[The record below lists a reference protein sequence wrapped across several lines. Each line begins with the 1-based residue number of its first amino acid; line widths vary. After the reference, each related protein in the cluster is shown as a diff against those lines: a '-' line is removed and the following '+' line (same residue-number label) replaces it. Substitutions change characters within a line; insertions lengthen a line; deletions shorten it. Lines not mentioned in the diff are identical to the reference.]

1 MMMMMMM
8 MMILRVLRMRVRGTT
23 SPQWSRGDGVVDPC
37 TGGPYSDNAALIY
50 GRRRRLALALLSN
63 GDAAAHR
70 GCAGRKT
77 GRLKTQVRKT
87 KVPGDGICKYGIRK
101 YEYARVENANTE
113 NASTSLQ
120 RWKT

>member
-1 MMMMMMM
+1 MMMM

-23 SPQWSRGDGVVDPC
+23 SPKWSRGVSVMDPC
-37 TGGPYSDNAALIY
+37 TGDGGPYSDNAALIY
-50 GRRRRLALALLSN
+50 GRRRRLVLALLSN
-63 GDAAAHR
+63 GDAAAQR

-77 GRLKTQVRKT
+77 ARLKTQVRKT

-113 NASTSLQ
+113 NASTNLQ